1 LNAIRGL
8 LKHGAMTRL
17 TNKAGLSSF
26 VCSALAF
33 IYLTITSQ
41 PSLATSSGLSE
52 YTLGAGDHVRIQVY
66 GEEDLTIES
75 RLSDAGTISY
85 PFLGEIRLLGLTVSQ
100 LQEVITAGLKDGYL
114 INPEVNVSILEY
126 RKFFING
133 EVKNPGGFSFQP
145 GLTVRK
151 AASLAGGFTK
161 RANLKRIFI
170 IKENDPGQEQKLV
183 DQRSQVKPGD
193 IIIVEESFF

>member
-1 LNAIRGL
+1 MVYGL
-8 LKHGAMTRL
+8 MKI
-17 TNKAGLSSF
+17 LSISRHLILSMI
-26 VCSALAF
+26 CLMLAV
-33 IYLTITSQ
+33 Q
-41 PSLATSSGLSE
+41 PSLASNSGLSE

-66 GEEDLTIES
+66 GEPDLTVES

-100 LQEVITAGLKDGYL
+100 LQEVIMNGLKDGYL
-114 INPEVNVSILEY
+114 INPRVNVSILEY

-133 EVKNPGGFSFQP
+133 EVRDPGGFSFQP

-151 AASLAGGFTK
+151 AASLAGGYTK
-161 RANLKRIFI
+161 RANLRKIYI
-170 IKENDPGQEQKLV
+170 IAESDPEQKKKQV
-183 DQRSQVKPGD
+183 DQRTLVKPGD

>member
-1 LNAIRGL
+1 MNKL
-8 LKHGAMTRL
+8 LVNCRSIFVLICL
-17 TNKAGLSSF
+17 T
-26 VCSALAF
+26 
-33 IYLTITSQ
+33 LTCQ
-41 PSLATSSGLSE
+41 PSFASNSGLSE

-66 GEEDLTIES
+66 GETDLTVES

-100 LQEVITAGLKDGYL
+100 LQEVIKDGLKDGYL
-114 INPEVNVSILEY
+114 INPRVNVSILEY

-133 EVKNPGGFSFQP
+133 EVKNPGGFNYQP

-151 AASLAGGFTK
+151 AASLAGGYTK
-161 RANLKRIFI
+161 RANLRKIYI
-170 IKENDPGQEQKLV
+170 IAENDPKQKQKQV
-183 DQRSQVKPGD
+183 DQRTLVKPGD